1 MAIDESVR
9 LSEKRPLSSLYQ
21 AIYDRGDMDR
31 DDDEA
36 TDMEGDREGD
46 DTDEPVE
53 RIDLRRDRNYKEN
66 QRMIKQFMAD
76 Q

>member
-1 MAIDESVR
+1 
-9 LSEKRPLSSLYQ
+9 
-21 AIYDRGDMDR
+21 MDR